1 MPHYFIANTSTSH
14 DTEDA
19 PEHDDTEVQ
28 GPDDDDTDEKIKEH
42 DTTDEEEDESEIC
55 EK

>member
-19 PEHDDTEVQ
+19 PEH
-28 GPDDDDTDEKIKEH
+28 DDDTDEKIKEH